1 MFSNILWAKTNNNLS
16 DVIALFI
23 CGLRRPTTR
32 FRLLLSIWTHSIVL
46 FAVYR

>member
-16 DVIALFI
+16 DVIGLFI
-23 CGLRRPTTR
+23 CGPRRPTTR